1 MNIVEFRK
9 KYPTDTLTLS
19 SGKSFSYRY
28 YKNSQAK
35 TTVVLLTGGIG
46 LSDLFYLHFE
56 RFTKDFS
63 VITFDY
69 QICFTDN
76 EEFAQTVSELLHCL
90 VEKVWL
96 IGQSLGG
103 IVAQIIAVHHAEVVE
118 GLVLSN
124 TCSLSKAMYV
134 FGNLVHT
141 FVCVDIYTYI

>member
-76 EEFAQTVSELLHCL
+76 EEFAQAESELLHCL

-103 IVAQIIAVHHAEVVE
+103 IVAQIIAVHHAEVE
-118 GLVLSN
+118 YMISKDMSPSADEHLMDMIKRQKNFKRLLFVLS
-124 TCSLSKAMYV
+124 
-134 FGNLVHT
+134 
-141 FVCVDIYTYI
+141 

>member
-1 MNIVEFRK
+1 MEFRK
-9 KYPTDTLTLS
+9 KYPTDTLILS
-19 SGKSFSYRY
+19 SGKSFTYRY

-35 TTVVLLTGGIG
+35 ATVVLLTGGIG

-90 VEKVWL
+90 KEKVWL

-118 GLVLSN
+118 GMVLSN
-124 TCSLSKAMYV
+124 T
-134 FGNLVHT
+134 
-141 FVCVDIYTYI
+141 